1 MSAKTGAR
9 GRVVVVSNRLPLTLK
24 RSGDGWRT
32 ERSAGG
38 LATAMGPILARSHG
52 VWIGWSGDASGADDE
67 KRRKLLDRWAER
79 ERYISVD
86 IPPETA
92 HHFYEGFAN
101 QTLWP
106 LFHQFPLRTEFG
118 SEGWKGYVEANQLFC
133 DVILEHLRPDDIV
146 WIHDYQLML
155 LPQLL
160 REAAPNTRI
169 GFFLHIPWPSTDVF
183 RILPKREEI
192 LQGLLGADYLA
203 FHTHGYL
210 QHFRASLLRILGL
223 ESQMDRI
230 EVGGRFARLEALPI
244 GIAPEEFTDP
254 LEKDAT
260 TAKHL
265 AELRQRFDGQQI
277 LLAVDRLDYTKG
289 IPERLR
295 TFHRLLDRSP
305 DLRGKVVLIQ
315 VAVPSRELIPSY
327 KELRREVDALVGKI
341 NGLYGT
347 AAWTPVVYL
356 RRAVPKPEL
365 VALYAAADVG
375 WVTPLRDGMNL
386 VAKEFIACKR
396 GRDGVLVLSEFAGAA
411 AEMGEAFLVNPY
423 DEEHTA
429 DVLERAL
436 LLPASERRER
446 MSALYRRVRRNNVFA
461 WGERFINNLCE
472 ASADRSHHPS
482 DKPEPLPVTDIVNAY
497 REAQSRLLLLD
508 YDGTLVPYA
517 NRPQDAIPPAS
528 LINLLTRLAHDPA
541 NCLAIVSGRSRAD
554 VESWFGDIR
563 GLWLAAEHGAII
575 RSPDT
580 NTWETLRRNYTVDW
594 MTQVYPVLE
603 HFADR
608 TPGSFI
614 EEKEYS
620 LVWHYRMSDPE
631 FGEWLANE
639 LVANLEEMLAQ
650 TELRA
655 VRGAKSVEVRLI
667 WANKGE
673 FVKRISEVC
682 PAQQFQLGAG
692 DDRTDEEIFD
702 RLPDDAWTINV
713 GRRRSRAR
721 FQLRGHSDMWNLLES
736 FIEATASPAL
746 ESLAARATTTVEG

>member
-1 MSAKTGAR
+1 
-9 GRVVVVSNRLPLTLK
+9 
-24 RSGDGWRT
+24 
-32 ERSAGG
+32 
-38 LATAMGPILARSHG
+38 
-52 VWIGWSGDASGADDE
+52 
-67 KRRKLLDRWAER
+67 
-79 ERYISVD
+79 
-86 IPPETA
+86 
-92 HHFYEGFAN
+92 
-101 QTLWP
+101 
-106 LFHQFPLRTEFG
+106 
-118 SEGWKGYVEANQLFC
+118 
-133 DVILEHLRPDDIV
+133 
-146 WIHDYQLML
+146 
-155 LPQLL
+155 
-160 REAAPNTRI
+160 
-169 GFFLHIPWPSTDVF
+169 
-183 RILPKREEI
+183 
-192 LQGLLGADYLA
+192 
-203 FHTHGYL
+203 
-210 QHFRASLLRILGL
+210 
-223 ESQMDRI
+223 
-230 EVGGRFARLEALPI
+230 
-244 GIAPEEFTDP
+244 
-254 LEKDAT
+254 
-260 TAKHL
+260 
-265 AELRQRFDGQQI
+265 
-277 LLAVDRLDYTKG
+277 
-289 IPERLR
+289 
-295 TFHRLLDRSP
+295 
-305 DLRGKVVLIQ
+305 
-315 VAVPSRELIPSY
+315 
-327 KELRREVDALVGKI
+327 
-341 NGLYGT
+341 
-347 AAWTPVVYL
+347 
-356 RRAVPKPEL
+356 
-365 VALYAAADVG
+365 
-375 WVTPLRDGMNL
+375 
-386 VAKEFIACKR
+386 
-396 GRDGVLVLSEFAGAA
+396 
-411 AEMGEAFLVNPY
+411 
-423 DEEHTA
+423 
-429 DVLERAL
+429 
-436 LLPASERRER
+436 

-472 ASADRSHHPS
+472 ASAYRSHHLS

-563 GLWLAAEHGAII
+563 GLWLAAEHGAIV

-580 NTWETLRRNYTVDW
+580 NTWETLRRDYTVDW

-603 HFADR
+603 HFTDR

-692 DDRTDEEIFD
+692 DDRTDEEIFE
-702 RLPDDAWTINV
+702 RLPDHAWTINV